1 MLIRKEMKLADVIHH
16 DHMLVPVINRFGIHF
31 GFGDR
36 SIEEIC
42 TEKQVN
48 IGFFI
53 TIINAFHDKQYFPK
67 QHLQSFPASMLVD
80 YLLKTHQ
87 YYIDDKIPEIE
98 GLIQKMTTNAK
109 SNEESYLLA
118 QNFFT
123 EYKNELI
130 THTEREEKRIYPYAV
145 ALEEA
150 IKTGLVSDVLLQ
162 QLNSYS
168 IIEYE
173 AEHENIE
180 EKLFDLKNIIIKY
193 LPAPSD
199 DQLSFHI
206 LDELFMFEKDLNEHA
221 RIENLILIPKVEAM
235 ELELKKQGT
244 IK

>member
-1 MLIRKEMKLADVIHH
+1 MKLADVIHH
-16 DHMLVPVINRFGIHF
+16 DHMLIPVINRFGIHL
-31 GFGDR
+31 GFGDKT
-36 SIEEIC
+36 IEAVC

-67 QHLQSFPASMLVD
+67 QHLQSFPASMLLD

-87 YYIDDKIPEIE
+87 YYVEDKIPEIE
-98 GLIQKMTTNAK
+98 GLIRKMTANSK
-109 SNEESYLLA
+109 SDEESYLLA

-130 THTEREEKRIYPYAV
+130 AHVEREEKRVYPYAI

-150 IKTGLVSDVLLQ
+150 IKTGLVPDALLQ
-162 QLNSYS
+162 QMNAYS
-168 IIEYE
+168 ITEYE
-173 AEHENIE
+173 AEHENVE

-193 LPAPSD
+193 LPEPSS

-221 RIENLILIPKVEAM
+221 RIENMILIPKVEAM
-235 ELELKKQGT
+235 EFELKNRGQ
-244 IK
+244 

>member
-1 MLIRKEMKLADVIHH
+1 MKLADVIHH
-16 DHMLVPVINRFGIHF
+16 DHNLVPVINRFGIHL
-31 GFGDR
+31 GFGDKT
-36 SIEEIC
+36 IAEIC
-42 TEKQVN
+42 TDKNVN

-53 TIINAFHDKQYFPK
+53 TIINAFHDNQYFPK

-80 YLLKTHQ
+80 YLRKTHQ
-87 YYIDDKIPEIE
+87 YYIENKIPEIE
-98 GLIQKMTTNAK
+98 SLIQKMTANAK
-109 SNEESYLLA
+109 NNEESYLLA

-130 THTEREEKRIYPYAV
+130 THTEREEKKVYPYAV
-145 ALEEA
+145 SLEKA
-150 IKTGLVSDVLLQ
+150 INTGIISDTLLQ

-168 IIEYE
+168 ITEYE

-193 LPAPSD
+193 LPAPSN

-206 LDELFMFEKDLNEHA
+206 LNELFILEKDLNEHA
-221 RIENLILIPKVEAM
+221 RIENMILIPKVEDM
-235 ELELKKQGT
+235 EFELKKQGT